1 MSLLLA
7 AGTPHLPQVIGGV
20 EINTHETALELN
32 RRGFE
37 TKVLSKLS
45 PRDWFGAT
53 RWLANTVQRKE
64 VSVDRGLGYEVYR
77 SRRPWSD
84 LAGMPMPKVA
94 VVQNGNM
101 IEIGKAFR
109 RRGVP
114 SIAYLHGLE
123 FDIGK
128 RRWSDDRSELPFSA
142 YIAVSTYT
150 ARRFEA
156 RFGIMPHV
164 IPPIFRPER
173 YRTSGERRYV
183 TFINPVPEK
192 GVDLALAI
200 AALTPEIPFRFVKG
214 WPLKTQELMRLK
226 ARIRALPNVELVERS
241 RDMLPIYGATR
252 VLLVPSQWDAETW
265 GRVVSEAQFSGLPVM
280 ASDRGGL
287 PEAVGPGG
295 IVLPHD
301 APAEIWAGELRR
313 LWSDQAHYARLS
325 EAALVHS
332 SRPELN
338 LNHQIDSLLAIV
350 RRVA

>member
-32 RRGFE
+32 RRGHE

-45 PRDWFGAT
+45 PRDWFGAS
-53 RWLANTVQRKE
+53 RWLANTVRRKE
-64 VSVDRGLGYEVYR
+64 VSVDRDLGYEVYR
-77 SRRPWSD
+77 SRRPWAELD
-84 LAGMPMPKVA
+84 GMPMPKIA

-101 IEIGKAFR
+101 IEIGKAFAR
-109 RRGVP
+109 RSVP

-128 RRWSDDRSELPFSA
+128 RRWSDDRADLPFSD
-142 YIAVSTYT
+142 YIAVSSYT

-156 RFGIMPHV
+156 RFGILPHV

-173 YRTSGERRYV
+173 YRATGERRYV

-192 GVDLALAI
+192 GVELALAI
-200 AALTPEIPFRFVKG
+200 AALTPDIPFRFVKG
-214 WPLKTQELMRLK
+214 WPLKPKELMRLK
-226 ARIRALPNVELVERS
+226 ARIGALPNVELVERS

-265 GRVVSEAQFSGLPVM
+265 GRVASEAQFSGVPVI
-280 ASDRGGL
+280 ASNRGGL

-295 IVLPHD
+295 IILAHD
-301 APAEIWAGELRR
+301 APAEVWAEELRR
-313 LWSDQAHYARLS
+313 LWSDPGHYAALS
-325 EAALVHS
+325 EAALAHS
-332 SRPELN
+332 RRPELD
-338 LNHQIDSLLAIV
+338 LDHQLEALLTVV
-350 RRVA
+350 RRVV